1 MDVKRVE
8 LAGFQVSGPKVR
20 TRNQDEQRPQTAR
33 IGGLWGAFF
42 AQGLAE
48 RIPNRQPDSPVYGV
62 YSGYESDA
70 TGYFDVMAAV
80 AVTEPATGYETL
92 QVQGG
97 VYLVFQG
104 QGAMPQTVI
113 ETWGRIWAYFE
124 QSPGLQRRFATDFEA
139 YTGPDSVAVYIGIV
153 A

>member
-8 LAGFQVSGPKVR
+8 VAAFQVSGPRVR
-20 TRNQDEQRPQTAR
+20 TCNQDEQQASTAR
-33 IGGLWGAFF
+33 IGGLWGGFF
-42 AQGLAE
+42 ADDLAE
-48 RIPNRQPDSPVYGV
+48 RIANRQPESPVYGV

-70 TGYFDVMAAV
+70 SGYFDVSAAV
-80 AVTEPATGYETL
+80 AVTAPAPGYPTL
-92 QVQGG
+92 EVQAGP
-97 VYLVFQG
+97 YLVFAG

-113 ETWGRIWAYFE
+113 EIWQAIWSYFE
-124 QSPGLQRRFATDFEA
+124 QHPGQRRFATDFEA